1 MGYNRENIQQE
12 VLFMTL
18 KQQIHAWMAGRE
30 DEFVAALTPLIA
42 IDSTTGPAAPGMPF
56 GPGPAKAL
64 EASLALAH
72 EWGMTT
78 WNDEGYVGLADLNDR
93 EDLLHILAHLDI
105 VGAGDH
111 WDTDPFTL
119 VRDGDLIYGRGTD
132 DDKGPAVAALL
143 AMRCV
148 KELGI
153 ELKGNVKLVLG
164 TDEESGSKDLRHFY
178 GHYPFAPYS
187 ITPDTCFPV
196 TNIEKATYAPAFG
209 QTWGIQPEAEN
220 RLLTLKGGI
229 RVNVAPGDCT
239 AKIAG
244 MSAAAA
250 QAEMANVQTQTGVVF
265 EACEQDGILTIQ
277 ATGKQAHASRPHEGR
292 NAITAMLE
300 LLCRLPLAADAAA
313 KAAADLHRFFP
324 YGDDH
329 GVALGIAAE
338 DDISGKTTVTLSV
351 LELNESGFTARFDSR
366 DALCATKES
375 TQDVTETAFTN
386 LGWTCTGDFGPG
398 HWVDENS
405 DFIRILLDTYEEF
418 SGRKGYC
425 EAIGGGTYVHH
436 IPGGVAYGAGEH
448 DFDSR
453 LHGANER
460 ARISQLLLTAEIY
473 AAVIVRLCAN

>member
-1 MGYNRENIQQE
+1 
-12 VLFMTL
+12 MTL
-18 KQQIHAWMAGRE
+18 KQQIHSWMTGRE
-30 DEFVAALTPLIA
+30 DEFVEALAPLIA
-42 IDSTTGPAAPGMPF
+42 INSITGEAAPGMPF
-56 GPGPAKAL
+56 GPGPAQAL
-64 EASLALAH
+64 EKTLALA
-72 EWGMTT
+72 EKWGMKT
-78 WNDEGYVGLADLNDR
+78 WNDDGFVGLADLNEK

-143 AMRCV
+143 AMRCI
-148 KELGI
+148 KELGM

-164 TDEESGSKDLRHFY
+164 TDEESGSKDLKHFY

-187 ITPDTCFPV
+187 VTPDTCFPV

-209 QTWGIQPEAEN
+209 QKWGAQPEAKN
-220 RLLTLKGGI
+220 RLLGMKGGI

-239 AKIAG
+239 AVIAG
-244 MSAAAA
+244 LAKAEAEEKMAAVAA
-250 QAEMANVQTQTGVVF
+250 ETGVAF
-265 EACEQDGILTIQ
+265 EATEENGKLTIQ
-277 ATGKQAHASRPHEGR
+277 ATGKQAHASRPHEGK
-292 NAITAMLE
+292 NAITAMLT
-300 LLCRLPLAADAAA
+300 LLTRLPLADDAAA
-313 KAAADLHRFFP
+313 KAVSGLHGFFP

-351 LELNESGFTARFDSR
+351 LDMDETGFSARFDSR
-366 DALCATKES
+366 DALCATRES
-375 TQDVTETAFTN
+375 TQDVTEKAFTA
-386 LGWTCTGDFGPG
+386 LGWYCTGDFGPG

-448 DFDSR
+448 DFPSN
-453 LHGANER
+453 LHGPNER

-473 AAVIVRLCAN
+473 AAVIARICGV

>member
-1 MGYNRENIQQE
+1 
-12 VLFMTL
+12 MTL
-18 KQQIHAWMAGRE
+18 KERIHDYMTGRE
-30 DEFVAALTPLIA
+30 DEFVAALAPLIA
-42 IDSTTGPAAPGMPF
+42 VNSITGEAAPGMPF
-56 GPGPAKAL
+56 GPGPAEAL
-64 EASLALAH
+64 EKALALAQS
-72 EWGMTT
+72 WGFKT
-78 WNDEGYVGLADLNDR
+78 WNDEGYVGLVELNEK

-132 DDKGPAVAALL
+132 DDKGPAVAAML
-143 AMRCV
+143 AMRCIRD
-148 KELGI
+148 LGI
-153 ELKGNVKLVLG
+153 GLKGNVKLVLG

-187 ITPDTCFPV
+187 VTPDTCFPV
-196 TNIEKATYAPAFG
+196 TNIEKATYAPFFG
-209 QTWGIQPEAEN
+209 QKWEARPKAEN
-220 RLLTLKGGI
+220 QLLSLKGGI
-229 RVNVAPGDCT
+229 RVNVAPGNCT

-244 MSAAAA
+244 MTAAAVE
-250 QAEMANVQTQTGVVF
+250 AELAKISAETGVAF
-265 EACEQDGILTIQ
+265 EAVEENGILTIE
-277 ATGKQAHASRPHEGR
+277 ATGVQAHASRPHEGK
-292 NAITAMLE
+292 NAITAMLT
-300 LLCRLPLAADAAA
+300 LLSRLPLADDAAA
-313 KAAADLHRFFP
+313 KAVNNLHQFFP

-338 DDISGKTTVTLSV
+338 DEISGKTTVTLSV
-351 LELNESGFTARFDSR
+351 LDMNETGFSARFDSR
-366 DALCATKES
+366 DALCATRES
-375 TQDVTETAFTN
+375 TQDVTEKAFTA

-405 DFIRILLDTYEEF
+405 PFIQILLETYEEF

-473 AAVIVRLCAN
+473 AAVIARVCG